1 MEKLFVTAGNFL
13 DPDRH
18 KTKFLSLRYGNV
30 LGSSGSVI
38 PKFIEQIKLNKKI
51 TITDSEMTR
60 FSITMDEALDF
71 ILDSTISSKGS
82 EVFVPKLRAYK
93 IGDVR
98 DVLQELLKD
107 TGEEKIPVRQ
117 GEKYHETLI
126 NIDEMRTT
134 IESESKY
141 VILKKEISEKEMIEL
156 YPGFKKT
163 TMAEIYSS
171 DKVEKISKNEL
182 KINIES
188 LLGSQI
194 N

>member
-1 MEKLFVTAGNFL
+1 
-13 DPDRH
+13 
-18 KTKFLSLRYGNV
+18 
-30 LGSSGSVI
+30 
-38 PKFIEQIKLNKKI
+38 
-51 TITDSEMTR
+51 
-60 FSITMDEALDF
+60 
-71 ILDSTISSKGS
+71 
-82 EVFVPKLRAYK
+82 
-93 IGDVR
+93 
-98 DVLQELLKD
+98 
-107 TGEEKIPVRQ
+107 
-117 GEKYHETLI
+117 
-126 NIDEMRTT
+126 MRTT